1 MNTRISNRPAALPHI
16 TTMSPLRGIAY
27 WLISA
32 PVLAETIAG
41 AQWDLTR
48 TPYVSDTLVHL
59 GYPLY
64 LLTIMGVAKVLAVAA
79 LLAPGWP
86 RLKEWAYA
94 GIVFVYL
101 GAACSHFAV
110 GDPTDKVVVP
120 TIFAVVALLSWAM
133 RPPARRDPSPLELS
147 WLRSNLSRVWEHQE
161 ASHDTSH

>member
-1 MNTRISNRPAALPHI
+1 M
-16 TTMSPLRGIAY
+16 
-27 WLISA
+27 
-32 PVLAETIAG
+32 
-41 AQWDLTR
+41 
-48 TPYVSDTLVHL
+48 SDTLVHL

-110 GDPTDKVVVP
+110 GDPVDKVVVP
-120 TIFAVVALLSWAM
+120 TIFAIIALLSWAM

-147 WLRSNLSRVWEHQE
+147 RLRSNSVQSLG
-161 ASHDTSH
+161 TSGGIA

>member
-1 MNTRISNRPAALPHI
+1 MNSRMSNRPALSNI
-16 TTMSPLRGIAY
+16 TGMFPLRGIVY

-32 PVLAETIAG
+32 PVLAETIVG

-48 TPYVSDTLVHL
+48 TPYVSDTLAHP

-79 LLAPGWP
+79 LLAPGLP
-86 RLKEWAYA
+86 TLKEAYA

-101 GAACSHFAV
+101 GAASSHFAV
-110 GDPTDKVVVP
+110 GDPVDKVVVP
-120 TIFAVVALLSWAM
+120 TIFAIIALLSWAM

-147 WLRSNLSRVWEHQE
+147 WLRSNLSRVWEHRE

>member
-1 MNTRISNRPAALPHI
+1 MNTRMSNRPAALPHS
-16 TTMSPLRGIAY
+16 TTMSPLRGIVY
-27 WLISA
+27 WLVSA
-32 PVLAETIAG
+32 PVLAETIVG

-79 LLAPGWP
+79 LLASGWP
-86 RLKEWAYA
+86 RSKEWAYA

-110 GDPTDKVVVP
+110 GDPTDKVMVP

-147 WLRSNLSRVWEHQE
+147 CLRSNLSRVWEHRE
-161 ASHDTSH
+161 A